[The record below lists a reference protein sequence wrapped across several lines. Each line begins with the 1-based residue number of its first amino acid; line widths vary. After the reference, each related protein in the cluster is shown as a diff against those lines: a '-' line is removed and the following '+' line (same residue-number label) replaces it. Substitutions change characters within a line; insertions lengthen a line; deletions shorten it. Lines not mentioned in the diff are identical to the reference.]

1 METFLSFL
9 SSSLGS
15 SLPFIVVILPLA
27 IVVVV
32 YSLVTGNNVSMTIA
46 NKKFSIGGK
55 SEKKEEHVK
64 PVVSDEVE
72 ERCTEKELYIE
83 KTKTIIK
90 ECQEYVFDIRQ
101 NMLLQ
106 QMNFSEE
113 KLEELRRLI
122 CKTYSIKLAEILGCS
137 IIKAKEHKDYKL
149 YRLMMYHI
157 LRQEVKERVV
167 KKALKEN
174 HFLELS
180 DTEFR
185 LYKNRK
191 MDLIIDTISEKIDT
205 LYNDDALINRESLD
219 KLNEYIRPQTEQIIL
234 SIFDQAKQFSKD
246 NKEKISA
253 KVQETDRQLEEI

>member
-1 METFLSFL
+1 MQEVLGFL
-9 SSSLGS
+9 SSAVGS
-15 SLPFIVVILPLA
+15 SFPFIVVILPLA
-27 IVVVV
+27 IVVVM
-32 YSLVTGNNVSMTIA
+32 YSLITGNTVSMTIA
-46 NKKFSIGGK
+46 NKKFSIGGRT
-55 SEKKEEHVK
+55 EKEIQEPRPTVNI
-64 PVVSDEVE
+64 VE
-72 ERCTEKELYIE
+72 ENHTEKELHIE

-122 CKTYSIKLAEILGCS
+122 CKTYSIKLAEVLGCS

-185 LYKNRK
+185 QYKNRK
-191 MDLIIDTISEKIDT
+191 MDIIIDTISEKIDT
-205 LYNDDALINRESLD
+205 LYNDDALINRETLD
-219 KLNEYIRPQTEQIIL
+219 KLNENIRPQTEQIIL

-246 NKEKISA
+246 NREKISA
-253 KVQETDRQLEEI
+253 RIQETDKLLEEI

>member
-1 METFLSFL
+1 MQAFLGFL

-27 IVVVV
+27 IVVVM
-32 YSLVTGNNVSMTIA
+32 YSLITGNMVSMTIA
-46 NKKFSIGGK
+46 NKKFSIGGR
-55 SEKKEEHVK
+55 SEKETLEHRPLVN
-64 PVVSDEVE
+64 EVE
-72 ERCTEKELYIE
+72 ENCTEKELYIE

-90 ECQEYVFDIRQ
+90 DCQEYVFDIRQ

-122 CKTYSIKLAEILGCS
+122 CKTYSIKLAEVLGCS

-185 LYKNRK
+185 QYKNRK
-191 MDLIIDTISEKIDT
+191 MDMIIDTISEKIDT
-205 LYNDDALINRESLD
+205 LYNDDAIINRELLD
-219 KLNEYIRPQTEQIIL
+219 KINEYIRPQTEQIIL

-246 NKEKISA
+246 NREEISA
-253 KVQETDRQLEEI
+253 RIQETDRLLEEI